1 MKTQK
6 YRFRLSD
13 AERAELLNIIDG
25 STHTKE
31 QIKRAN
37 ILLEMDWFYYF
48 QSRLRPQ
55 DCVASRCEVS
65 TTTVYKV
72 SKQYKEKGLHAA
84 VYRKVRSKPPSEP
97 IATKEQEALIIDLAR
112 NAPPDGKKRWTLRM
126 LEKKTMELGIVERI
140 SDTTIGRVLKKHQID
155 LKTSSGFNG
164 SHNFVSVQGNHLD

>member
-13 AERAELLNIIDG
+13 TEKAELLNIIDS

-37 ILLEMDWFYYF
+37 ILLEMDGFYYI

-72 SKQYKEKGLHAA
+72 SKQYKEEGLHAA
-84 VYRKVRSKPPSEP
+84 VYRKVRNKPPTESV
-97 IATKEQEALIIDLAR
+97 ATNEQEASIIDLAR
-112 NAPPDGKKRWTLRM
+112 KAPPDGKKRWTLRM
-126 LEKKTMELGIVERI
+126 LEKKTVELGIVERI
-140 SDTTIGRVLKKHQID
+140 SDTTIGRILKKHQID
-155 LKTSSGFNG
+155 IKTSCGFNG
-164 SHNFVSVQGNHLD
+164 SQ

>member
-1 MKTQK
+1 MEEECGVMKTQK
-6 YRFRLSD
+6 YKFRLSD

-25 STHTKE
+25 STHAKE

-48 QSRLRPQ
+48 RSWHRPQ

-72 SKQYKEKGLHAA
+72 SKQYKEEGLHAA
-84 VYRKVRSKPPSEP
+84 VYRKVRNKPPTEP
-97 IATKEQEALIIDLAR
+97 VATNEQEALIIDLAR

-126 LEKKTMELGIVERI
+126 LEKETVELGIAERI
-140 SDTTIGRVLKKHQID
+140 SDTTIGRILKKHQIN
-155 LKTSSGFNG
+155 LKTSRRFNG
-164 SHNFVSVQGNHLD
+164 SQ